1 VGKTSGAAILWF
13 LLIGRPALADIPG
26 CPRAE
31 MPVAAQK
38 ALQKAAKRAF
48 ADPLDLATLYY
59 CTDRDLARAT
69 VDAFPVSLD
78 DGSENG
84 STLLCSSPIDQPK
97 HWDCQVERYREI
109 RVTPGGGQPEV
120 VIEVGDRATVEL
132 TRERA
137 MRAFAILNEPARVEA
152 CPGAMADAQ
161 SSESLRE
168 SFAQRPGPYRLV
180 IAREGFAL
188 LRGHLR
194 VRFKS
199 GIECWEEE
207 PGS

>member
-1 VGKTSGAAILWF
+1 MG
-13 LLIGRPALADIPG
+13 PALADIPG
-26 CPRAE
+26 CPKAE
-31 MPVAAQK
+31 IPIAAQK

-59 CTDRDLARAT
+59 CTDRDLARAR
-69 VDAFPVSLD
+69 VDTIPVPLE

-84 STLLCSSPIDQPK
+84 STLMCSSPIDQPK
-97 HWDCQVERYREI
+97 HWDCEVERYREI
-109 RVTPGGGQPEV
+109 RVTPAGGRPEA

-137 MRAFAILNEPARVEA
+137 LRAFALLNEPARVEA
-152 CPGAMADAQ
+152 CPGTMGVAQ
-161 SSESLRE
+161 SSGSLRE
-168 SFAQRPGPYRLV
+168 TLARRDGPYRLI

-188 LRGHLR
+188 MRGHLL
-194 VRFKS
+194 VRFKA
-199 GIECWEEE
+199 GIECWEEK

>member
-1 VGKTSGAAILWF
+1 VGKTSGAAFPWL
-13 LLIGRPALADIPG
+13 LLIAGPALADIPG
-26 CPRAE
+26 CPKVE
-31 MPVAAQK
+31 MPAAAEK

-59 CTDRDLARAT
+59 CTDRDLAHASVET
-69 VDAFPVSLD
+69 LPVPLD

-84 STLLCSSPIDQPK
+84 STLTCSSPIDQPK

-109 RVTPGGGQPEV
+109 RVSPAGGQPEV
-120 VIEVGDRATVEL
+120 VIEVGERATVEL

-137 MRAFAILNEPARVEA
+137 IRAFGLLDAPARVEA
-152 CPGAMADAQ
+152 CPGTMGAAQ
-161 SSESLRE
+161 TSESLRE
-168 SFAQRPGPYRLV
+168 TFARRPGPYRLV

-188 LRGHLR
+188 MRGHLR

-199 GIECWEEE
+199 GVECWEEE